1 MFLKIANVWVRQVE
15 FKLGSGERF
24 EYSWLHCIL
33 STTHA
38 MGLMIVLV
46 LVMMTMTLT
55 MKGWR
60 QGLGLTR
67 LQGPVFIHQTHP
79 TVLYSSPYSQL
90 CICIFPHNC
99 IHALSSC
106 VYSHLYSSPAWV
118 HTATESNVNQFD
130 KRFVT
135 YQVSHLHI
143 AIVPTCKILGSVF
156 TNWARCFLRNP
167 VLGGN

>member
-1 MFLKIANVWVRQVE
+1 MWNSKVWKLGNKLAKDLLHWSWKGAHRNRWTWGMGWAGGIEGVGGHRGGVWGERRGGGLRRGTELGRVWNAFLLQLLCQTYIDYDRSRGRLGLGEGLSGCWVVKLKQD

-60 QGLGLTR
+60 
-67 LQGPVFIHQTHP
+67 
-79 TVLYSSPYSQL
+79 
-90 CICIFPHNC
+90 
-99 IHALSSC
+99 
-106 VYSHLYSSPAWV
+106 
-118 HTATESNVNQFD
+118 
-130 KRFVT
+130 
-135 YQVSHLHI
+135 
-143 AIVPTCKILGSVF
+143 
-156 TNWARCFLRNP
+156 
-167 VLGGN
+167 